1 MPPLFEDRSSSKVSG
16 RKRKQSVDNAKVK
29 KVKLD
34 ELKTSSSTIVKKMSR
49 DDLEQ
54 LVLCKMIEVITAKSE
69 CGELSKKV
77 DKLSIDNTKLKEKAI
92 ALQKQLADL
101 TEVTKRIKVLEETKT
116 VRIPKITRSVG
127 LQVTSKTKAEL
138 EKVEK
143 NTAVIDI
150 GYEESGDN
158 ESKIKASKFNDMI
171 KNDPLGLLKHSNTKK
186 VEVAKKS
193 TGGKSSKKN
202 RIADPE
208 VPQQENKPTDESEP
222 LALNVK
228 KSNGNDGIVI
238 TWAKKLDSFDMAKI
252 VNYELEGSKGT
263 KGEKNMANL
272 KWSRIGNPIQ
282 PLPLPMACNLNNFK
296 TGVLYNFRVKLLTRD
311 KSFYSNVSSIIL

>member
-1 MPPLFEDRSSSKVSG
+1 MG
-16 RKRKQSVDNAKVK
+16 
-29 KVKLD
+29 
-34 ELKTSSSTIVKKMSR
+34 
-49 DDLEQ
+49 
-54 LVLCKMIEVITAKSE
+54 
-69 CGELSKKV
+69 
-77 DKLSIDNTKLKEKAI
+77 
-92 ALQKQLADL
+92 
-101 TEVTKRIKVLEETKT
+101 
-116 VRIPKITRSVG
+116 SVG

-186 VEVAKKS
+186 D
-193 TGGKSSKKN
+193 

-272 KWSRIGNPIQ
+272 KWSRIGNPIK

-296 TGVLYNFRVKLLTRD
+296 T
-311 KSFYSNVSSIIL
+311 